1 MIDMHCHLDLYPN
14 PHHIAEQ
21 CHSKGIYVLSVTT
34 TPKAWDGTTALA
46 EGYTKIRT
54 ALGLHP
60 QLAHERHHE
69 LDLFDVLLP
78 NAKYVGEIGLDG
90 GDNYRKH
97 YEKQRL
103 VFRHIL
109 KSVSNAGGRVMTIHS
124 RNAASD
130 VLNELV
136 QYPNAGTAI
145 LHWFTGTKTE
155 LKRAVDLGC
164 WFSVNPTM
172 LATKRGADLVKEIP
186 KERLLPETDGPFAKL
201 NKRVLMPWDT
211 DLVTKQLSE
220 ILSQDVEV
228 VWHQIESNFRNL
240 VTLLQ

>member
-21 CHSKGIYVLSVTT
+21 CHNKGLYVLSVTT

-46 EGYTKIRT
+46 RGYTKIHT

-60 QLAHERHHE
+60 QLAHERHYE

-90 GDNYRKH
+90 GDGYREH

-109 KSVSNAGGRVMTIHS
+109 KSVSEASGRVMTIHS

-130 VLNELV
+130 VLNELA
-136 QYPNAGTAI
+136 QYPDAGVSI
-145 LHWFTGTKTE
+145 LH
-155 LKRAVDLGC
+155 
-164 WFSVNPTM
+164 
-172 LATKRGADLVKEIP
+172 
-186 KERLLPETDGPFAKL
+186 
-201 NKRVLMPWDT
+201 
-211 DLVTKQLSE
+211 
-220 ILSQDVEV
+220 
-228 VWHQIESNFRNL
+228 
-240 VTLLQ
+240 